1 MKTMRKIILVY
12 FCLLTTV
19 TINAQSDFN
28 RLLLSASAE
37 STFAKD
43 GRYAIGV
50 SYVLPI
56 KGASNIGIGVHYG
69 IANRSIES
77 GKFVYSCNT
86 IDDEN
91 DNLEYRAYGNDVKE
105 KQTIHLLEVP
115 IYYQLRVKNLFV
127 NIGPEIAIPIKAEYN
142 TVEGDVV
149 LSGYYPKYNVE
160 LTNLPNHGF
169 GTYDVTGN
177 QGALESQVAWG
188 ANVTVGYCYSLGA
201 VDLNISAYA
210 KILLNGYVDST
221 EDYLTYPGEIKS
233 LSYIENKQR
242 VFSLGISLGIGL

>member
-1 MKTMRKIILVY
+1 MKTMRKIISVC
-12 FCLLTTV
+12 FCLLAAATA
-19 TINAQSDFN
+19 NAQSDFK

-37 STFAKD
+37 SAFAKD
-43 GRYAIGV
+43 GKYAIGV

-56 KGASNIGIGVHYG
+56 KGSSNIGIGVHYG

-105 KQTIHLLEVP
+105 KQAIHLLEVP

-127 NIGPEIAIPIKAEYN
+127 NIGPEIAIPIKAEYE
-142 TVEGDVV
+142 TTEGNVT

-160 LTNLPNHGF
+160 LKDLPNHGF
-169 GTYDVTGN
+169 GDYNVTGN
-177 QGALESQVAWG
+177 YGTLETQVVWG
-188 ANVTVGYCYSLGA
+188 VNAVVGYCYSLSA
-201 VDLNISAYA
+201 VDINVSIYA
-210 KILLNGYVDST
+210 KFLMNGYVD
-221 EDYLTYPGEIKS
+221 EAYYLEYPNKIQS
-233 LSYIENKQR
+233 LSYVEDKR
-242 VFSLGISLGIGL
+242 HLYTFGLSVGIAL